1 MPTDD
6 PTQNRPAVVSEGRGD
21 DEVPDDA
28 FGEPPLDLEAVR
40 RRDPKALGALFD
52 RHFDRLF
59 VIIQRMLGNRAAA
72 EDAIQEVFLK
82 IHRGAPTLD
91 PGRDPG
97 PWLTAIAVNVC
108 RDRWRSGVGR
118 LERASASLEGNP
130 GLRDSLTQGTHDPE
144 RDLLAG
150 ERVAVV
156 REAIQGLSQPHREVI
171 LLREYEG
178 MGYDQIAEIAG
189 VNEAAVRKRYSRALE
204 ELGTILKEKGL

>member
-1 MPTDD
+1 MGD
-6 PTQNRPAVVSEGRGD
+6 RGEAPAREGIAAADMVSELS
-21 DEVPDDA
+21 
-28 FGEPPLDLEAVR
+28 LDLEAVW
-40 RRDPKALGALFD
+40 RRDSEALGALFD

-59 VIIQRMLGNRAAA
+59 AVVHRMLGDRTAA

-108 RDRWRSGVGR
+108 RDRWRSGANR
-118 LERASASLEGNP
+118 LERASASIEGNP
-130 GLRDSLTQGTHDPE
+130 GLRETLTRGTHDPE
-144 RDLLAG
+144 RDLLAR
-150 ERVAVV
+150 ERVAAV
-156 REAIQGLSQPHREVI
+156 REGIQAMREAHREVI

-178 MGYDQIAEIAG
+178 LGYDQIAEIVG

-204 ELGTILKEKGL
+204 ELGAILKDRGL